1 VFFLSLFVIIFNIH
15 IGMEA
20 GGRCWLHEFTWLCN
34 QLLFSLILRETGAVK
49 LLINRGQRI
58 DEEKYSC
65 QMNKKYSM
73 KCCNLLLAKLGNL
86 ALQELHIFRQGGLGI
101 VKSLALV
108 QPSQATRLS
117 VLLLPPPGETGNESN
132 NEDNEEAS
140 QNSEPDSLLLKHGR
154 ESQKD
159 ERSEEEDTNDV
170 DNWNKLGSAG
180 GPSKCPGSLEW
191 NLAHE
196 RKRVPDD
203 DAGNVEEQVCKG
215 N

>member
-1 VFFLSLFVIIFNIH
+1 
-15 IGMEA
+15 
-20 GGRCWLHEFTWLCN
+20 
-34 QLLFSLILRETGAVK
+34 
-49 LLINRGQRI
+49 
-58 DEEKYSC
+58 
-65 QMNKKYSM
+65 MNKKFSM
-73 KCCNLLLAKLGNL
+73 KWCNLLLAKLGNL

-101 VKSLALV
+101 AKSLALV
-108 QPSQATRLS
+108 QPSQATCLS

-140 QNSEPDSLLLKHGR
+140 QNSESDSLLLKHGR

-170 DNWNKLGSAG
+170 DNWNKLRSAG